1 MMDHVKAIIVTLCL
15 GVVMIAWSPAGAGIT
30 RECDAKYHW
39 KTTGGTYQGFFGNFT
54 GKGGCGS
61 NVPNRCRERARDNA
75 LSCMSTHWD
84 IRWENRRPEACLPA
98 QGAHGYNVGGGD
110 GCISSATHQCQSW
123 RHGWPK
129 GDIKTRLEVAVC
141 CAFGASHKQKEL
153 RCKKDVH
160 VHLNAVVS
168 GDKKCDA
175 NSRLQSDYVIS
186 DCGAVWDK
194 YCAQSPGQPTGC

>member
-39 KTTGGTYQGFFGNFT
+39 KTTGGTYGGSFGNFT

-61 NVPNRCRERARDNA
+61 TVPNRCRERARDNA

-84 IRWENRRPEACLPA
+84 IRWENRRPEACLGA
-98 QGAHGYNVGGGD
+98 QGVHGYNIGLKECHD
-110 GCISSATHQCQSW
+110 IYCDSPSQNIT
-123 RHGWPK
+123 K
-129 GDIKTRLEVAVC
+129 GDIKARLEVEVC
-141 CAFGASHKQKEL
+141 CAFGASNKQKEM